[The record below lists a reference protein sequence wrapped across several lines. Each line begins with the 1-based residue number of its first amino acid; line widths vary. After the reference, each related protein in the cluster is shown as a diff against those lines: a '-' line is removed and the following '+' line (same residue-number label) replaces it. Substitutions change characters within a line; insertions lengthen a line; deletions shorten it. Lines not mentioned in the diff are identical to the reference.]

1 MNAVIRIAMKDLRL
15 LVRDKADAFFTFVFP
30 LLIALFFG
38 YVFGGGGGEKSAMP
52 VAVVN
57 EDGGASSKWFV
68 EQLSKAGGIEA
79 KPAETREAGERLVR
93 RGEAAACVI
102 VPQGFEDST
111 KKVFSGGGMRLEA
124 IVDPKRSAEAG
135 LLEGRLNELG
145 FRLLSRAFTDSS
157 MMNSFLDSARQDVA
171 KSAGLSPLQKGVFGT
186 FFDSVSSLTKEV
198 TSRST
203 VGDTNDGE
211 TRGGESKEGA
221 AGGSAGDTGGGFRPV
236 TVTMHELQMNP
247 HSPNNSFA
255 VSFPQGVVWGLMGC
269 VMAFGVSLVQERRR
283 GTLLRLCVAPI
294 TKDQILLGKA
304 AACFASCVIVQV
316 ILLVVARLMGVKI
329 GHPAI
334 MAAAVLASSV
344 GFTGVMMLLA
354 GLSKSEGAA
363 QGFGRA
369 LLLVLALI
377 GGGSIPLF
385 FMPKLMQQI
394 SSVSPFKWA
403 TIAIENG
410 LWRADGWDA
419 MLLPGGV
426 LLSIGVI
433 GFWVGRSAMVRS
445 RHSYDYL

>member
-1 MNAVIRIAMKDLRL
+1 MNAIVRIAMKDLRL
-15 LVRDKADAFFTFVFP
+15 LLRDRADAFFTFVFP

-52 VAVVN
+52 IAIVN
-57 EDGGASSKWFV
+57 EDGGEASAWFV
-68 EQLSKAGGIEA
+68 DQLGKAGGIET
-79 KPAETREAGERLVR
+79 KNAENRAAGESLVR
-93 RGEAAACVI
+93 KGDAAACVI
-102 VPQGFEDST
+102 VPKGFQEST
-111 KKVFSGGGMRLEA
+111 KKVFSGGGMQLEA
-124 IVDPKRSAEAG
+124 IVDPKRAAEAG

-145 FRLLSRAFTDSS
+145 FRQLARTFTDPS
-157 MMNSFLDSARQDVA
+157 MMNSFLDSAREDVS
-171 KSAGLSPLQKGVFGT
+171 KSSGLSPLQKGIFGT

-198 TSRST
+198 TSKS
-203 VGDTNDGE
+203 
-211 TRGGESKEGA
+211 GGESKDG
-221 AGGSAGDTGGGFRPV
+221 AGDSAGGGFRPV
-236 TVTMHELQMNP
+236 TVTMHELQMDPN
-247 HSPNNSFA
+247 SPNNSFA

-294 TKDQILLGKA
+294 SRNQILLGKA
-304 AACFASCVIVQV
+304 AACFVSCVIVQV

-334 MAAAVLASSV
+334 MVAAVLSSSI

-354 GLSKSEGAA
+354 GLSRSEGAA
-363 QGFGRA
+363 QGLGRA

-385 FMPKLMQQI
+385 FMPRLMQQI

-410 LWRADGWDA
+410 LWRAEGWDA
-419 MLLPGGV
+419 MFLPGGV
-426 LLSIGVI
+426 LVAIGVI
-433 GFWVGRSAMVRS
+433 GFTVGRAAFAWG
-445 RHSYDYL
+445 DTQPE

>member
-1 MNAVIRIAMKDLRL
+1 MNAIIRIAMKDLRL
-15 LVRDKADAFFTFVFP
+15 LARDRADAFFTFVFP

-38 YVFGGGGGEKSAMP
+38 YVFGGGDGERSAMP

-57 EDGGASSKWFV
+57 EDGGAASKWFV

-79 KPAETREAGERLVR
+79 KPAETREVGERLVR
-93 RGEAAACVI
+93 KGDAAACVI
-102 VPQGFEDST
+102 VPKDFEDST
-111 KKVFSGGGMRLEA
+111 KKVFSGGGMQLEA
-124 IVDPKRSAEAG
+124 IIDPKRSAEAG

-145 FRLLSRAFTDSS
+145 FRQLARTFTDSS
-157 MMNSFLDSARQDVA
+157 MMNSFLDSAREDVS
-171 KSAGLSPLQKGVFGT
+171 KSTGLSPLQKGIFGT
-186 FFDSVSSLTKEV
+186 FFDSVSSLTREV
-198 TSRST
+198 TSKSAPGETMNGT
-203 VGDTNDGE
+203 VG
-211 TRGGESKEGA
+211 ES
-221 AGGSAGDTGGGFRPV
+221 GGGFRPV
-236 TVTMHELQMNP
+236 TVTMHELRMDPN
-247 HSPNNSFA
+247 SPNNSFA

-294 TKDQILLGKA
+294 TRNQILLGKA

-316 ILLVVARLMGVKI
+316 ILLVVARLMGVRI
-329 GHPAI
+329 GHPSI
-334 MAAAVLASSV
+334 MASAVLVSSV

-354 GLSKSEGAA
+354 GLSRSEGAA

-385 FMPKLMQQI
+385 FMPRLMQQI

-403 TIAIENG
+403 TISIENG

-426 LLSIGVI
+426 LLGIGVI
-433 GFWVGRSAMVRS
+433 GFLVGWAAMRRWS
-445 RHSYDYL
+445 PT

>member
-1 MNAVIRIAMKDLRL
+1 MNAIIRIAMKDLRL
-15 LVRDKADAFFTFVFP
+15 LVRDRADAFFTFVFP

-38 YVFGGGGGEKSAMP
+38 YVFGGGGDEKSAMP

-57 EDGGASSKWFV
+57 EDGGAASKWFV

-93 RGEAAACVI
+93 KGDAAACVI
-102 VPQGFEDST
+102 VPKGFEDST
-111 KKVFSGGGMRLEA
+111 KKVFSGGGMLLEA

-145 FRLLSRAFTDSS
+145 FRQLARTFTDSS
-157 MMNSFLDSARQDVA
+157 MMNSFLDSAREDVS
-171 KSAGLSPLQKGVFGT
+171 KSTGLSPLQKGIFGT

-198 TSRST
+198 TSKTSP
-203 VGDTNDGE
+203 GE
-211 TRGGESKEGA
+211 TKEGA
-221 AGGSAGDTGGGFRPV
+221 ASDSGGGFRPV
-236 TVTMHELQMNP
+236 TVTMHELQMDPN
-247 HSPNNSFA
+247 SPNNSFA

-283 GTLLRLCVAPI
+283 GTLLRLSVAPI
-294 TKDQILLGKA
+294 SKDQILLGKA

-426 LLSIGVI
+426 LLSIGVM
-433 GFWVGRSAMVRS
+433 GFWVGRLAMVRS
-445 RHSYDYL
+445 GQS

>member
-1 MNAVIRIAMKDLRL
+1 MNAIIRIAIKDLRL
-15 LVRDKADAFFTFVFP
+15 LVRDRADAFFTFVFP
-30 LLIALFFG
+30 LLVALFFG

-52 VAVVN
+52 VSVVN

-68 EQLSKAGGIEA
+68 EQLSQAGGIEV
-79 KPAETREAGERLVR
+79 KPAETRAAGESLVR
-93 RGEAAACVI
+93 QGDAAACVI
-102 VPQGFEDST
+102 VPKGFEDST
-111 KKVFSGGGMRLEA
+111 RKVFSGGGMRLEA
-124 IVDPKRSAEAG
+124 IVDPKRTAEAG

-145 FRLLSRAFTDSS
+145 FRQLARTFTDPS
-157 MMNSFLDSARQDVA
+157 MMNSFLDSAREDVS
-171 KSAGLSPLQKGVFGT
+171 KSTGLSPLQKGIFGT

-198 TSRST
+198 TSKAAP
-203 VGDTNDGE
+203 GE
-211 TRGGESKEGA
+211 TRKDA
-221 AGGSAGDTGGGFRPV
+221 AGGSASDSGGGFRPV
-236 TVTMHELQMNP
+236 TVTMHELQMDPN
-247 HSPNNSFA
+247 SPNNSFA

-294 TKDQILLGKA
+294 SKDQILLGKA
-304 AACFASCVIVQV
+304 AACFASCVMVQV

-403 TIAIENG
+403 TISIENG
-410 LWRADGWDA
+410 LWRAGGWDS

-426 LLSIGVI
+426 LLGIGLVGFGI
-433 GFWVGRSAMVRS
+433 GRTAFAWGDAQPGTKT
-445 RHSYDYL
+445 